1 METKNDNRDVM
12 ELLEKAWNEKEGK
25 IVVILP
31 EQDKKIRQLI
41 RSGRN
46 TQCDRLFRNKAIML
60 VFCGIVLFYL
70 FAHYTLYI
78 YELKYLLPFAG
89 LTLFFGASVAY
100 YARVLHLILN
110 IGSTKSTSRQVAL
123 GAAKLLRYEKKELIY
138 SLSVAL
144 PLLIVCTPPITS
156 ITFNRLDFY
165 QNITAYLPAMAV
177 ATVLSIIGGIV
188 YYRRNVVLINKMS
201 DFEKVVNV
209 EY

>member
-46 TQCDRLFRNKAIML
+46 TQCDKLFRNKAIML
-60 VFCGIVLFYL
+60 IFCSIVLFYL

-89 LTLFFGASVAY
+89 LTLIFGASVAY

-165 QNITAYLPAMAV
+165 QNLTAYIPA
-177 ATVLSIIGGIV
+177 IIAAIAISLIAGCI
-188 YYRRNVVLINKMS
+188 YYRKNMATINE
-201 DFEKVVNV
+201 FANIEKVINND
-209 EY
+209 Y